1 MDERWIDAL
10 KEALPDEQVVVN
22 VPDGIPTVVVACERL
37 CAAALLLRDVHGLT
51 YARDVAAVDWE
62 THIAVAYLVS
72 DVGTGRTVKLVVHAH
87 PPEYEVPSLTPLYP
101 GFDWG
106 ERESYD
112 LLGVRFH
119 GHPNLTRIM
128 MPDEWVGHPL
138 RKNYEPYDPE
148 V

>member
-10 KEALPDEQVVVN
+10 KQALPDEDVVVN
-22 VPDGIPTVVVACERL
+22 APDGIPTVIVPCERVY
-37 CAAALLLRDVHGLT
+37 AVAQLLRDALGLA

-62 THIAVAYLVS
+62 THISVSYLVS
-72 DVGTGRTVKLVVHAH
+72 DVRTGRTAKLVVHAH
-87 PPEYEVPSLTPLYP
+87 APDYGVPSLTPLYP

-112 LLGVRFH
+112 LLGVHFQ